1 MKIKNEEF
9 KALQSKGFFTDA
21 QATITPNNAG
31 LPAGLLSALSTQIVE
46 NVLAVR
52 TGEEALGGKAKLIDW
67 AEQEYLLPFVEK
79 TGQTQPYGD
88 YAQPLVSSMN
98 TSFNRQGHYRF
109 SAKYLYGNLEAEQ
122 YAKARLDYPSIVLSS
137 VMEALRVEENRTAFE
152 GYIDNTS
159 GQFLCYG
166 LLNNPQLPSYE
177 TVLAKDFATMT
188 WEEVLAFFGGAI
200 SSLTTN
206 TGNNIN
212 GQSKIRVVISAS
224 AYANLVVKHTS
235 LGISLIDTISKTY
248 PNMYFVPAIEF
259 DGAYQ
264 SENVIYFI
272 GESPIGGVADTTIL
286 GYSEFAKMGNV
297 ILGDN
302 SLSQSVS
309 AGTIGAVVYKP
320 FMVLRYYGA

>member
-1 MKIKNEEF
+1 MKITNEEF
-9 KALQSKGFFTDA
+9 KTLQSKGFFTDA
-21 QATITPNNAG
+21 QPTITTNNVG
-31 LPAGLLSALSTQIVE
+31 LPAGLLSALNTQIVE

-52 TGEEALGGKAKLIDW
+52 TAEEALGGKAKLVDW
-67 AEQEYLLPFVEK
+67 ADQEYILPFVEK
-79 TGQTQPYGD
+79 TGKAQPYGD
-88 YAQPLVSSMN
+88 YAQPLVASMN

-122 YAKARLDYPSIVLSS
+122 YARARMDYPSIVLSS
-137 VMEALRVEENRTAFE
+137 VMEALRVEENRTAFQ
-152 GYIDNTS
+152 GFIDNTS

-166 LLNNPQLPSYE
+166 LLNNPQLPAYE

-188 WEEVLAFFGGAI
+188 WQEVMAFFGGAVK
-200 SSLTTN
+200 SLTTN

-224 AYANLVVKHTS
+224 AFADLQTKYTD
-235 LGISLIDTISKTY
+235 LGVPVFETIQSRYKG
-248 PNMYFVPAIEF
+248 MYFVPAIEF
-259 DGAYQ
+259 DEAYQ
-264 SENVIYFI
+264 GENVIYFI
-272 GESPIGGVADTTIL
+272 GESPVGGVADTTIL

-297 ILGDN
+297 VLGDN

-320 FMVLRYYGA
+320 FMILRYYGA